1 MNLRQKRIARGV
13 NQILSRLLY
22 EEIRDPELVGVE
34 ITSVHMTADLQI
46 AKVYWKKVISP
57 SNYENSV
64 ASEADSV
71 ALSGAEQVQNRL
83 MRCSGFFRAQL
94 SQHLQLRRT
103 PQLRFYFDQSLER
116 GQRIE
121 RLISEAL
128 ADKNPSLPN
137 ATSTTN
143 SSEQVAGDGA

>member
-22 EEIRDPELVGVE
+22 EEIRDPELAGVE

-46 AKVYWKKVISP
+46 AKVYWKKVLSP
-57 SNYENSV
+57 YPNHENSL
-64 ASEADSV
+64 ASEAGDGD
-71 ALSGAEQVQNRL
+71 ALSVAEQVQNRL
-83 MRCSGFFRAQL
+83 MRSSGFFRAQL

-103 PQLRFYFDQSLER
+103 PQLRFYFDQSFER
-116 GQRIE
+116 GQRME

-128 ADKNPSLPN
+128 ADKSPPS
-137 ATSTTN
+137 TSVTQ
-143 SSEQVAGDGA
+143 SSEHVAGDGA